1 MITVVGSS
9 NTDFTVRVRKLPSV
23 GETALG
29 SDFFTSGG
37 GKGANQAACIA
48 RLGGKV
54 NLIANIGSDAFG
66 DQRIRDL
73 ERFGVNTR
81 HVKRDRQHR
90 SGVAFILV
98 DKKGKNLIAVSP
110 GSNGFLKLKDIM
122 KAAESIRKSD
132 VVLIQLEI
140 PTEAVRAVVYLA
152 KRFNK
157 TVILNPAPARPL
169 NRDIL
174 SKVDMLV
181 PNELEASALGGPKLL
196 LNMGVGCVIM
206 TRGKKGVLLINKNDS
221 RSFKARQV
229 KVVDTTCAG
238 DAFCGALALGLDKGR
253 PIEKAIE
260 FANTT
265 AALTCSKLGAQ
276 CSLPTLKEVNKFFT
290 AG

>member
-9 NTDFTVRVRKLPSV
+9 NTDFTVRVRELPFV
-23 GETALG
+23 GETVLG

-54 NLIANIGSDAFG
+54 NLIANIGSDVFG
-66 DQRIRDL
+66 DQRIKDL
-73 ERFGVNTR
+73 ESFGVNTKY
-81 HVKRDRQHR
+81 VKRDRQHP

-110 GSNGFLKLKDIM
+110 GSNSFLKLNDIV
-122 KAAESIRKSD
+122 KAAESIKKSD

-140 PTEAVRAVVYLA
+140 PTEAVRAAVYLA
-152 KRFNK
+152 KRFDK
-157 TVILNPAPARPL
+157 AVILNPAPARPL
-169 NRDIL
+169 NKDIL
-174 SKVDMLV
+174 SKIDILV
-181 PNELEASALGGPKLL
+181 PNELEASELGGPRLL
-196 LNMGVGCVIM
+196 LNRGVGCVII
-206 TRGKKGVLLINKNDS
+206 TLGKKGVLLINKKGS
-221 RSFKARQV
+221 RPFKARQV

-238 DAFCGALALGLDKGR
+238 DAFCGAFALGLDKGR

-260 FANTT
+260 FANIT

-276 CSLPTLKEVNKFFT
+276 CSLPTLKQVTHTFKE
-290 AG
+290 G